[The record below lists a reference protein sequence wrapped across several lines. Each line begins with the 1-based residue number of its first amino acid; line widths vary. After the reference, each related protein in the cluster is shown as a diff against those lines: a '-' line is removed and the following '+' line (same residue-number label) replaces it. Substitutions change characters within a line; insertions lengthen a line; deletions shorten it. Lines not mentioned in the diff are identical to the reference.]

1 MSLRIEL
8 NEWDRLSARAIFGD
22 KDVGH
27 ALSLIVDAE
36 ECFYLASSAGM
47 LFGLRLRNGSSVA
60 VKALRPRPGLR
71 EGRVVQ
77 QALWERGFPCPRP
90 LLGPVRL
97 GTGYAVVDEWVD
109 AEQRDLH
116 ESRRRRTAAELLAQ
130 LVALAPRLE
139 GLPRALERT
148 GLFPEPHHPR
158 FDFSRPDGVWIDEIA
173 ARVSRL
179 PADSAELVAG
189 HSDWG
194 ARHLGWID
202 ERIAV
207 VYDWPDS
214 VALDT
219 EETIVGQASVVFP
232 ATWDLP
238 VEPKAATAE
247 ESEAFVAEYEA
258 AVGRQLDR
266 GRVAAAQT
274 YLLAYCARCELS
286 DLDGADGDFQT
297 AVREH
302 L

>member
-22 KDVGH
+22 QDVGH

-47 LFGLRLRNGSSVA
+47 LFSLRLRNGSSVA

-116 ESRRRRTAAELLAQ
+116 EPRRRRTAVELLAQ

-139 GLPRALERT
+139 GMPRALERT

-297 AVREH
+297 ALREH